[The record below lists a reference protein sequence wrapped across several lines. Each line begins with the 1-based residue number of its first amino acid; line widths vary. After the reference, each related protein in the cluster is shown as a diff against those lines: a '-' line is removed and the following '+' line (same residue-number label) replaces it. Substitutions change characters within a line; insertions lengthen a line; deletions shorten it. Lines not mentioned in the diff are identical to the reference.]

1 VEGKSS
7 RDPLTCAATG
17 KPPRTANRA
26 RAFASALLLAG
37 LALACLAG
45 SASAITLGHVYSH
58 TIGSGYG
65 SGNGQIGGTGGG
77 GSATVAVDES
87 GGYLYVADGGN
98 HRVLKFDK
106 TSGEFLQAWGYG
118 VSDGS
123 NTFQV
128 CSAPSP
134 CQAGIAG
141 AAAAQFE
148 IPVGIA
154 VDNSGGA
161 NDGDV
166 YVANG
171 PTGFGSPDSYVLR
184 FSSAGAFE
192 RKISDNGIGG
202 SWDAFGRS
210 GPIAVDGQ
218 GYLWVSANEESGGVG
233 GGAAAIV
240 ARFSNQANN
249 DYVGG
254 SLWDCGCGGIEAMA
268 VNPPGTHVFLA
279 SSYGGATQY
288 EADGSAPSTA
298 FGGGGFL
305 DHLAVD
311 PGNEHVYIASGNL
324 VHEFDTDHHEIVDAA
339 FGEGQLNG
347 AGSVTVDAITGNVF
361 VADGQSGQ
369 IFVFAPSVLPDVTT
383 EPATD
388 VGHTSATLN
397 GEAAPDPLGG
407 GDVSTCKFQYMNK
420 EEFDLYTGFGF
431 SPDLVLE
438 FLSTQVP
445 CTPATPYSSQTAVSA
460 AASGLTMETA
470 YVFRAVAENAN
481 GVRSG
486 AVLDFTPRAVI
497 GISSDPATDVTQT
510 SATLNGSFD
519 PNGEDTHYYFEWGT
533 DTAYGETSAAPPGED
548 AGSTPGSTARSF
560 ALDGLTAFTTYHY
573 RIVASNS
580 LGTSLGPDRTFRTE
594 APILPGVS
602 STAVSD
608 VGPTGATL
616 SAEITPGFGDTVYV
630 FEYGPSPEY
639 GFATDVSESIGSD
652 NEPHAVTA
660 DLTDLAPGTTYY
672 ARAVA
677 INFGGTTH
685 GPATTFVT
693 ANKTNAGGGPGEV
706 VPPPATTPPTTPIV
720 EKPPACDAGKLA
732 LSASKATKRAKQ
744 LRDRAHKLDQRG
756 DSASHKQAVRLR
768 KRAQKLDDK
777 SKRLSDAARSCRRNL
792 RRAK

>member
-1 VEGKSS
+1 MEGKSS

-17 KPPRTANRA
+17 APALRRPRRTYTF
-26 RAFASALLLAG
+26 AFALLLVGIAF
-37 LALACLAG
+37 ACLAG
-45 SASAITLGHVYSH
+45 SASAVTLGHVYSH
-58 TIGSGYG
+58 TIGAGYG
-65 SGNGQIGGTGGG
+65 EGNGQIGTSGGG

-98 HRVLKFDK
+98 HRVLKFD

-118 VSDGS
+118 VSDGT

-154 VDNSGGA
+154 VDNSGGP

-184 FSSAGAFE
+184 FSSGGAFE
-192 RKISDNGIGG
+192 RKISDSGIPG

-240 ARFSNQANN
+240 ARFSNQSNN

-254 SLWDCGCGGIEAMA
+254 SLWVCGCGGIEAMA
-268 VNPPGTHVFLA
+268 VNPAGTHVFVA
-279 SSYGGATQY
+279 PAYATVTQY
-288 EADGSAPSTA
+288 EADGSAPSTP
-298 FGGGGFL
+298 FGVGGFL

-311 PGNEHVYIASGNL
+311 PGNEHVYIASGNQ
-324 VHEFDTDHHEIVDAA
+324 VHEFDTDHDEIVDAA
-339 FGEGQLNG
+339 FGEGQING
-347 AGSVTVDAITGNVF
+347 AGSLAVDATTGNVF
-361 VADGQSGQ
+361 VADGQSGKVL
-369 IFVFAPSVLPDVTT
+369 VFAPSVLPDVTT
-383 EPATD
+383 EPASG
-388 VGHTSATLN
+388 VGHTDATLN
-397 GEAAPDPLGG
+397 GEVAPDPLGG
-407 GDVSTCKFQYMNK
+407 GEVSSCKFQYMNK

-431 SPDLVLE
+431 SADLVLE

-445 CTPATPYSSQTAVSA
+445 CSPAAPYSSQAAVSA

-470 YVFRAVAENAN
+470 YVFRVVAENSN

-486 AVLDFTPRAVI
+486 AVLNFTPRAVI

-533 DTAYGETSAAPPGED
+533 DTTYGSTSAAAPGED
-548 AGSTPGSTARSF
+548 AGSTPGDTPF
-560 ALDGLTAFTTYHY
+560 FFDLEGLTAFTTYHY

-594 APILPGVS
+594 APLLPGVS
-602 STAVSD
+602 PTAVSE
-608 VGPTGATL
+608 VGPTDATL
-616 SAEITPGFGDTVYV
+616 SAEITPGFGATVYV
-630 FEYGPSPEY
+630 FEYGTTPEY
-639 GFATDVSESIGSD
+639 GLATDVSDSIGSD
-652 NEPHAVTA
+652 NDPHPVAA

-685 GPATTFVT
+685 GTPTTFVT
-693 ANKTNAGGGPGEV
+693 PNATTSSGGSGEV
-706 VPPPATTPPTTPIV
+706 VVPPAAPPPTSIV
-720 EKPPACDAGKLA
+720 QKPPACDAGKLA
-732 LSASKATKRAKQ
+732 LGARSSAKRAKQ
-744 LRDRAHKLDQRG
+744 LRDRAHELDQRG
-756 DSASHKQAVRLR
+756 GSAAHRQAERLR
-768 KRAQKLDDK
+768 KRAQKADDK
-777 SKRLSDAARSCRRNL
+777 AKRLSDAARSCRRNL